1 MQEKSNVKTLF
12 LILGSE
18 SPEHQSDLLMQQN
31 TWLKDLLPSQSYRIL
46 RGSNAQELVDYENT
60 LYIPVK
66 EEYKN
71 ILSKSLIGLRWA
83 LENTDFDVVIRTNV
97 STYFPTNLV
106 QRIVSSIDVNSKFFG
121 GYLDRC
127 RIPFGDKDETTSY
140 VAGTALVM
148 TRPTVVELVK
158 LDWSLFEG
166 WPDDLAISVA
176 LRRQGITP
184 KSIKRNNLSQM
195 HFFFPAFQ
203 IRLKT
208 SSVDHLAAVRMKN
221 VHAYFKSQKPL
232 ERIKLYLLITISE
245 VKYSMVNFEEFFGFT
260 SQILV
265 RIKNLMLSPFR
276 IGR

>member
-1 MQEKSNVKTLF
+1 MLGKSKVKTLF

-18 SPEHQSDLLMQQN
+18 SPEHESDLQMQQA

-46 RGSNAQELVDYENT
+46 RGSNKQELVDYNNT
-60 LYIPVK
+60 LYIPIK

-83 LENTDFDVVIRTNV
+83 LDNTDFDVVVRTNV
-97 STYFPTNLV
+97 STYFPTALV
-106 QRIVSSIDVNSKFFG
+106 QRAVDSIDVDTHYFG

-127 RIPFGDKDETTSY
+127 RLPFGNNETTSY

-148 TRPTVVELVK
+148 TRPTVVELFK
-158 LDWSLFEG
+158 LDWSVFEG

-176 LRRQGITP
+176 LQKQGITP
-184 KSIKRNNLSQM
+184 QSIKRNNLSQM

-208 SSVDHLAAVRMKN
+208 SSVDYLAAVRMKN
-221 VHAYFKSQKPL
+221 VHAYFMAQKPF
-232 ERIKLYLLITISE
+232 ERIKLYLLIAISE
-245 VKYSMVNFEEFFGFT
+245 VKYSMVNFEEFFGFI

-265 RIKNLMLSPFR
+265 RLKNLVLSPFR
-276 IGR
+276 KGE